1 MSEHS
6 APGELGKHF
15 LEDAM
20 LEFRKSKR
28 LSDGALAQTS
38 DENIFKAI
46 GAETNPIAVVMKHM
60 SGNMRSRWTNFL
72 TTDGEKPDRNRD
84 DEFVINTWDT
94 RVSLAAAWENGWR
107 SVLESVGSLTPD
119 DLSRTIT
126 IRGEPHTVVQ
136 AINRQMTHYAYHTGQ
151 IVFLARHFAG
161 PQWKSLSIARGESR
175 QHEVAKD
182 GSTYLP
188 RK

>member
-1 MSEHS
+1 MTETG
-6 APGELGKHF
+6 AAGDLGKHF
-15 LEDAM
+15 LEDAL

-28 LSDGALAQTS
+28 LADGALAQTS
-38 DENIFKAI
+38 DEDLFKAI
-46 GAETNPIAVVMKHM
+46 DGETNPIAIVMKHM

-84 DEFVINTWDT
+84 DEFVVNAWDT
-94 RVSLAAAWENGWR
+94 RESLAAAWENGWR
-107 SVLESVGSLTPD
+107 CVLESVGALTPG
-119 DLSRTIT
+119 DLARTIT
-126 IRGEPHTVVQ
+126 IRSEPHTVVQ

-161 PQWKSLSIARGESR
+161 ARWRSLSIARGESR

-182 GSTYLP
+182 GSRYLP
-188 RK
+188 RT